1 MKAAASTLRLLLAA
15 GLLLAAVGGAHAS
28 QPLDACTDRCEA
40 PRPVGA
46 RLVTTPPPVP
56 VAQVPGRPATPAT
69 PATPRVGGKSTPAR
83 ARTAP
88 RAKDAMRHAPATP
101 GMQMLLRLSNGS
113 GADLS

>member
-1 MKAAASTLRLLLAA
+1 MKAAPSTLRLLLAA
-15 GLLLAAVGGAHAS
+15 GLLLAALGGAHAS

-69 PATPRVGGKSTPAR
+69 PRVGGKSTPAR

-88 RAKDAMRHAPATP
+88 RGKDAMRHAPATP